1 MRKKSSALLVLVV
14 FLFSGCAVHNSIQ
27 NTKKQINDIDTNTKK
42 IEVQV
47 DSLSK
52 EEINAISYTRAEI
65 GTKLSELG
73 DRTEKIE
80 NRINELQELYR
91 KRTPSSVSDTTKKSS
106 SEIYNIAY
114 TDFTKGNYELA
125 INGFRRFL
133 SDFSDADNAQYWLG
147 ECYYSL
153 EDYPSA
159 LQAFKN
165 TTLNYP
171 FSKKVPVA
179 LYKIISISKMTNDTL
194 ATKEYLKKLT
204 EIYPNSA
211 EAKLAKEMLIDT
223 TKKK

>member
-1 MRKKSSALLVLVV
+1 MGKRNVILLGLAV
-14 FLFSGCAVHNSIQ
+14 FLFNGCAVHNSIQ
-27 NTKKQINDIDTNTKK
+27 NTKKQISNIDSSTKR
-42 IEVQV
+42 IEVKI

-52 EEINAISYTRAEI
+52 EEINAVSSTRADI

-80 NRINELQELYR
+80 NRINELQELYK
-91 KRTPSSVSDTTKKSS
+91 KRTPNANDTTKKSS
-106 SEIYNIAY
+106 PEIYNIAY

-125 INGFRRFL
+125 INGFRKFL
-133 SDFSDADNAQYWLG
+133 ADFSDADNAQYWLG
-147 ECYYSL
+147 ECYYAL

-165 TTLNYP
+165 ITLNYP

-179 LYKIISISKMTNDTL
+179 LYKIISISRTTNDTL
-194 ATKEYLKKLT
+194 AAREYFKKLT
-204 EIYPNSA
+204 DIYPNSA
-211 EAKLAKEMLIDT
+211 EAKLAKEMLADT

>member
-1 MRKKSSALLVLVV
+1 MRKTSNVLLVLVV
-14 FLFSGCAVHNSIQ
+14 FLFSGCAVHNSVQ
-27 NTKKQINDIDTNTKK
+27 KTKKQINDIDNSTKR
-42 IEVQV
+42 IEGKV

-52 EEINAISYTRAEI
+52 EEINAISSTRADI

-80 NRINELQELYR
+80 NRINELQELY
-91 KRTPSSVSDTTKKSS
+91 KKKTPNVNDTTRKSS

-125 INGFRRFL
+125 INGFRKFL

-147 ECYYSL
+147 ECYYAL
-153 EDYPSA
+153 EDYPSS

-165 TTLNYP
+165 ITLNYP

-179 LYKIISISKMTNDTL
+179 LYKIISISKTTNDTL
-194 ATKEYLKKLT
+194 TAKEYLKKLT
-204 EIYPNSA
+204 DIYPNSA
-211 EAKLAKEMLIDT
+211 EAKLAKEMLADT

>member
-1 MRKKSSALLVLVV
+1 MRKKSGVLLFLVI

-27 NTKKQINDIDTNTKK
+27 NTKRQINDIDSGTKR
-42 IEVQV
+42 IEVKV

-52 EEINAISYTRAEI
+52 EEINAVSSTRAEI
-65 GTKLSELG
+65 GSKLSELG

-91 KRTPSSVSDTTKKSS
+91 KRTPNVNDTTKKSS
-106 SEIYNIAY
+106 SEIYNVAY

-125 INGFRRFL
+125 INGFRKFL

-147 ECYYSL
+147 ECYYAL
-153 EDYPSA
+153 EDYLSA

-165 TTLNYP
+165 ITLNYP

-194 ATKEYLKKLT
+194 ATKEYFKKLT

-211 EAKLAKEMLIDT
+211 EAKLAKEMLTDT